1 MDSFPSYLMS
11 LRDNLMKNYKIKVPI
26 FMMLFGWL
34 LAGFGFATTLGYPI
48 STISFCLG
56 LSLAF
61 FGFILFVLRVKK

>member
-1 MDSFPSYLMS
+1 MS
-11 LRDNLMKNYKIKVPI
+11 LRDNLMKNEIKVPI
-26 FMMLFGWL
+26 FMMLSGWL
-34 LAGFGFATTLGYPI
+34 LGGFGFTTTLGHPI